1 MKNIDNNTIKISS
14 IIVDTPSTVIT
25 VNYPDGFTFDNIECY
40 IAMFYHEPYKR
51 WYIPY
56 CVTNPNTINI
66 SQDGINIS
74 ASTISSSYTK
84 IKVTLIKI

>member
-1 MKNIDNNTIKISS
+1 ML
-14 IIVDTPSTVIT
+14 
-25 VNYPDGFTFDNIECY
+25 YCY
-40 IAMFYHEPYKR
+40 VFYHEPYKR
-51 WYIPY
+51 WYMPY

-66 SQDGINIS
+66 SQDGINIG